1 MRINAVSFVC
11 GLLFAIG
18 LALAGMGQP
27 STVVGFLDPF
37 GHWNP
42 SLALVMMA
50 GIPVT
55 MIGHRLSQRRRAPI
69 FAPAFPELATKID
82 GPLVLGAAIFGVG
95 WGIAGI
101 CPGPALLTLSA
112 GMKNGGLL
120 VVGMIVGNLLF
131 NAYAGRS
138 AARHRDETGG
148 PVLTPG
154 GH

>member
-95 WGIAGI
+95 WGLGGI
-101 CPGPALLTLSA
+101 CPGPALLALSA
-112 GMKNGGLL
+112 GLKNGVLL
-120 VVGMIVGNLLF
+120 VFGMIIGILIF
-131 NAYAGRS
+131 NAYDGR
-138 AARHRDETGG
+138 ARTRQRDETGG
-148 PVLTPG
+148 PIPASEG
-154 GH
+154 P